1 MVVSVEN
8 LQQLEAALKA
18 EVDALKNEL
27 VQVRTE
33 LAQNLQAH
41 AAGANELQLK
51 AELNNNKWVCM
62 LVEQN
67 HKLHML
73 CHQVLTMVRFLQT
86 DKSLDNQLQTRIKPL
101 MQVESSISNTAA

>member
-1 MVVSVEN
+1 MLDRVTVTALIRMLTQSTASSSVTRP
-8 LQQLEAALKA
+8 KA
-18 EVDALKNEL
+18 KTVTNRLII
-27 VQVRTE
+27 V
-33 LAQNLQAH
+33 
-41 AAGANELQLK
+41 LQLK